1 MTSPVVIWEDNE
13 AATKLTHA
21 AIVTKGARHIIMA
34 YHTVQQAHQARRVNV
49 RHCSTDL
56 QVADGF
62 TKALADV
69 KFRTFAPSSGMLLRA
84 RVRAYGLGALCA
96 PAGSSIGR

>member
-69 KFRTFAPSSGMLLRA
+69 KFRTVARA
-84 RVRAYGLGALCA
+84 LGCCSVREFGPMA
-96 PAGSSIGR
+96 